1 MGRREIFPAKLTR
14 PLLKGVLPR
23 GRLFQRLN
31 SCGRPIIWIS
41 APPGS
46 GKTTLVSSY
55 LNAEKLPFI
64 WYRMDEGDGDISSF
78 YYYMGLA
85 VRKAA
90 PRKKKPM
97 PLLTPEYMLGI
108 PVFTRRYFE
117 ELYKRLSLSRS
128 SRFASHGFALVFDNF
143 QDVPQ
148 GSALQQSIIHGF
160 DAVPDGVTIIV
171 ASRAGPPPEF
181 ARLLADEKIELVG
194 WSDMKL
200 SPDESREIIRMRGW
214 NTLSE
219 EDTVRLCDRAG
230 GWAAGLVLMTEAL
243 RNDVNLLRLA
253 ELSPDAVF
261 DYFAGEVLDKFDGET
276 REFLMKTSFL
286 PEIDGPTAAKLTGAG
301 NSAEILLRLNRS
313 GYFTERLY
321 LTAPVFRYHPLFR
334 DFLQLRAG
342 SSYSIGEF
350 RDLRSRAISLLI
362 ESGRAEDAVPLLRE
376 AADWER
382 LIGLI
387 LKKAPE
393 LLSGSRGGTLLEWIE
408 GIPAGI
414 VEETPWLLYW
424 LGVCNLPFRQA
435 ESRNYFDRA
444 FRLFDAAGEA
454 SGTLLAWSGAVE
466 SIVFGWDDF
475 KLLDFWIDW
484 LDGRMKNEQA
494 FPSPGIEA
502 RVALSMAGALIWR
515 RPQHPDTQKWVETAL
530 ALARDAGDPGIWMQA
545 CLYASNYFIWMGD
558 VKNIWSVRTETREIA
573 SSPHASRLTLLTW
586 KWLEA
591 ATYIWPEG
599 LREMSLQSLAESL
612 AIADAEGI
620 YVWNHMLFAYGA
632 YGALITGDK
641 EAADQFLRKMEAL
654 LKKDRRQGY
663 CQYNYIAA
671 WYNLLFGSLSR
682 ALFHA
687 EVSMKFAI
695 ETGMFF
701 PELLCRLEMGH
712 LLCEQGDFQAAKEYL
727 DSAYERAVKS
737 GSLIMQY
744 MALMAKARLALE
756 RKDDSSCLELLR
768 DAMALGRRGNFTS
781 MFWWCHPPVMAR
793 LCSKA
798 LAAGIEPEY
807 VRNLIRKLELP
818 PDDWAIENDDWPWPL
833 KIYTLGKFELMKDD
847 SPIRFSRK
855 VQQKPLQLIK
865 ALVVSGSSRSRE
877 EQLADS
883 LWPEAD
889 GDAAYSA
896 FTTTLSRLRQ
906 LLGDERRIVRREG
919 MVMLN
924 PSYCWVDAWAFERQA
939 DKIEEVLKA
948 AKKTNP
954 SSRTSAAGSKALDLR
969 EEIERLAEVTM
980 SFYKGPFLLQD
991 EGLLWTGLYR
1001 ERLRIKYLGLIR
1013 GLADYMGSIGELEK
1027 AAEYY
1032 ERAIGVDE
1040 RAEEIYRGLMICHLH
1055 SGSRSRAI
1063 AVYERCCKMLLAS
1076 FGIQPEEKT
1085 EAVYKK
1091 ILASR

>member
-1 MGRREIFPAKLTR
+1 
-14 PLLKGVLPR
+14 
-23 GRLFQRLN
+23 
-31 SCGRPIIWIS
+31 
-41 APPGS
+41 
-46 GKTTLVSSY
+46 VSSY
-55 LNAEKLPFI
+55 LDAEKLPCI

-117 ELYKRLSLSRS
+117 ELYERIALSRS

-160 DAVPDGVTIIV
+160 DEVSDGMIVIV
-171 ASRAGPPPEF
+171 ASRTEPPSEF
-181 ARLLADEKIELVG
+181 ARLLADGKVELVG
-194 WSDMKL
+194 WNDMKL
-200 SPDESREIIRMRGW
+200 SLEESRDIIRMRGW
-214 NTLSE
+214 NTLK
-219 EDTVRLCDRAG
+219 EDDEARLCDKAG

-243 RNDVNLLRLA
+243 RNDVNLLRSA
-253 ELSPDAVF
+253 KLSPEAVF
-261 DYFAGEVLDKFDGET
+261 DYFAGEVFDNFDRET
-276 REFLMKTSFL
+276 QEFLMKTSFF
-286 PEIDGPTAAKLTGAG
+286 PGMDGPMAAKLTGSG
-301 NSAEILLRLNRS
+301 NSAEILSRLNRS

-321 LTAPVFRYHPLFR
+321 LTAPVFRYHPLFI

-342 SSYSIGEF
+342 SSYSTEEF
-350 RDLRSRAISLLI
+350 RDLRSRAASLLI

-382 LIGLI
+382 LTGLI
-387 LKKAPE
+387 LEKAPE
-393 LLSGSRGGTLLEWIE
+393 LLSGGRVATLMEWIE
-408 GIPAGI
+408 SIPSGI
-414 VEETPWLLYW
+414 VEATPWLLYW
-424 LGVCNLPFRQA
+424 LGVCNLPLRQT
-435 ESRNYFDRA
+435 ESRNYLERA

-466 SIVFGWDDF
+466 SIMFGWDDF

-484 LDGRMKNEQA
+484 LDDRMKNEHA
-494 FPSPGIEA
+494 FPSIEIET
-502 RVALSMAGALIWR
+502 RVSLSMAGALVWR
-515 RPQHPDTQKWVETAL
+515 RPQHPDMQKWMERAL
-530 ALARDAGDPGIWMQA
+530 SLARKAGDPGILLQA
-545 CLYASNYFIWMGD
+545 CLYAANYYIWMGD
-558 VKNIWSVRTETREIA
+558 VTNIWAVKTETREIA

-599 LREMSLQSLAESL
+599 LREMSLESLAAGM

-632 YGALITGDK
+632 YGALIAKDK
-641 EAADQFLRKMEAL
+641 ESADQFLGKMETL
-654 LKKDRRQGY
+654 LKKDKRQGY

-671 WYNLLFGSLSR
+671 WYNLLFGTISR
-682 ALFHA
+682 ALYHA
-687 EVSMKFAI
+687 EVSLKFAI

-712 LLCEQGDFQAAKEYL
+712 LLCQQGDFQAAKEYL
-727 DSAYERAVKS
+727 ESAYERAVKS

-756 RKDDSSCLELLR
+756 RNDDSSCLELLR

-798 LAAGIEPEY
+798 LVAGIEPEY
-807 VRNLIRKLELP
+807 VRNLIRRLELP
-818 PDDWAIENDDWPWPL
+818 PEGLSVENSDWPWPL

-847 SPIRFSRK
+847 SPLRFSRK
-855 VQQKPLQLIK
+855 VRQKPLQLIK
-865 ALVVSGSSRSRE
+865 ALVVSGRGGSRE

-883 LWPEAD
+883 LWPDAD

-906 LLGDERRIVRREG
+906 LLGDERQIVSREG
-919 MVMLN
+919 MFMLN

-939 DKIEEVLKA
+939 DKMEEVLRTV
-948 AKKTNP
+948 KTANA
-954 SSRTSAAGSKALDLR
+954 STRTPAAGSKALDLR
-969 EEIERLAEVTM
+969 GEIEQLAEATM
-980 SFYKGPFLLQD
+980 SFYKGPFLPAD
-991 EGLLWTGLYR
+991 EGLLWTASYR
-1001 ERLRIKYLGLIR
+1001 ERLRLRYVGLIR
-1013 GLADYMGSIGELEK
+1013 GMANYVGGIGEWEK

-1040 RAEEIYRGLMICHLH
+1040 HAEELYRSLMSCHLN
-1055 SGSRSRAI
+1055 SGHRSRAM
-1063 AVYERCCKMLLAS
+1063 AVYERCRKMLFAS
-1076 FGIQPEEKT
+1076 FEILPEEKT

-1091 ILASR
+1091 ILNSR